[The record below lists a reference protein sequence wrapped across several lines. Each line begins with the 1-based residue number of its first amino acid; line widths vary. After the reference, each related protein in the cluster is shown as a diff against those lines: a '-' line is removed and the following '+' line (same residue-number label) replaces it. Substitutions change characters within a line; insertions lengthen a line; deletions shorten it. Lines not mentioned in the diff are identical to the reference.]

1 MTPRILRMFLLEVK
15 RQAASASKSCNTS
28 VDLAFIIDSSASI
41 SRRNYVK
48 VKNFVKYV
56 ARGFGISPS
65 ESRAGIVLFSS
76 NASINVVTYSHRRLI
91 LGLQNT
97 KLCYNCLVSVY
108 VLISPRARLQE
119 GSVQPSIFPT
129 TPNGPKLKW
138 CKKGWIY
145 YEKKCYLLVSD
156 SKQTWENARNICR
169 EGLNGRMKGDLVTV
183 DDQ

>member
-1 MTPRILRMFLLEVK
+1 M
-15 RQAASASKSCNTS
+15 
-28 VDLAFIIDSSASI
+28 
-41 SRRNYVK
+41 K

-119 GSVQPSIFPT
+119 GKGKDYDGVLPECLRNEPKEIFFMSNARANLLLKRHYFLISFVVAVVAVFFLCFVGSVQPSIFPT
-129 TPNGPKLKW
+129 TPNGP
-138 CKKGWIY
+138 
-145 YEKKCYLLVSD
+145 
-156 SKQTWENARNICR
+156 SKSNI
-169 EGLNGRMKGDLVTV
+169 
-183 DDQ
+183 